1 MWKKILR
8 WILGILTVEISGEG
22 KERFL
27 SICTKR
33 NICFWNISFDQEKIL
48 LNILLFDFWRIK
60 EVALKTKVFPVV
72 RKRRGFPF
80 WMTSMLWRKG
90 AVLGVVTGALFVW
103 GLSLFL
109 WNIEVEGQCMYSK
122 ESIVNCLEKH
132 RVTTG
137 VRVKSIT
144 CNKIEEILRKEF
156 DHISWVSAQIS
167 GSKLNIRIVEG
178 ENLFQKKKK
187 MKKLHL
193 IAHRDAKVKS
203 IVARTGLPCVKEG
216 QQVKKG
222 ELLISGI
229 IPMVDD
235 SGEITKKKPVTA
247 DGDVWLC
254 YEETKVE
261 SCAYE
266 YFYRKFTGWRKKTVS
281 LKFGG
286 KEIFFGNPLKR
297 FNKSKK
303 YDIISNVCNFSIGNS
318 YVFPIRM
325 CTKEGREY
333 TLLRKK
339 HSETEAIQIAKK
351 KMNVKLK
358 QIEKRGNFR
367 IIEKQIQKKE
377 KEVVITTK
385 VEICEKAY
393 QYKKIGKNEWRTSK
407 INEFDGNHD

>member
-109 WNIEVEGQCMYSK
+109 WNIKVEGQCMYSK

-144 CNKIEEILRKEF
+144 CNKIEEILDRK
-156 DHISWVSAQIS
+156 S
-167 GSKLNIRIVEG
+167 
-178 ENLFQKKKK
+178 
-187 MKKLHL
+187 
-193 IAHRDAKVKS
+193 
-203 IVARTGLPCVKEG
+203 
-216 QQVKKG
+216 
-222 ELLISGI
+222 
-229 IPMVDD
+229 
-235 SGEITKKKPVTA
+235 
-247 DGDVWLC
+247 
-254 YEETKVE
+254 
-261 SCAYE
+261 
-266 YFYRKFTGWRKKTVS
+266 
-281 LKFGG
+281 
-286 KEIFFGNPLKR
+286 
-297 FNKSKK
+297 
-303 YDIISNVCNFSIGNS
+303 
-318 YVFPIRM
+318 
-325 CTKEGREY
+325 
-333 TLLRKK
+333 
-339 HSETEAIQIAKK
+339 
-351 KMNVKLK
+351 
-358 QIEKRGNFR
+358 
-367 IIEKQIQKKE
+367 
-377 KEVVITTK
+377 VV
-385 VEICEKAY
+385 
-393 QYKKIGKNEWRTSK
+393 
-407 INEFDGNHD
+407 